1 MPVRV
6 LILAPDL
13 APTGVLRSLVALGFE
28 PVVAI
33 PTGESTTDGLVRYE
47 RVQARGTAGDPMDL
61 RWSRKALRT
70 LVRDL
75 RPDLIHIVG
84 DPWTPTAEAGAAA
97 ARDLKIPYV
106 LVGTSS
112 VGGPDGMVAK
122 WQARKVRDGAAGLAG
137 TVRSALELLLEGSAA
152 VPVAVLPPG
161 GLDLPAERTAP
172 PAPTSPVFGVVGR
185 VVRERGIDLLL
196 DALGEVYGDWRLRIV
211 GTGPAQEALEAQ
223 AQRLG
228 LGARLE
234 WLGGLPREALADF
247 WPTIDVLVAPS
258 RSSATWVEPTGSVVL
273 EAMAHRIAP
282 VVTRCGALPDVVGE
296 AGMVLDEDDGPALV
310 RALQGLVQEP
320 ARCRVMGAT
329 ARRRVLEQYGDG
341 PVAEKL
347 AAFWQRVLQ
356 RP

>member
-13 APTGVLRSLVALGFE
+13 APAGVLRSLVALGIE

-33 PTGESTTDGLVRYE
+33 PTGESITDGLVRYE
-47 RVQARGTAGDPMDL
+47 RVQARGTPGDAMDL

-70 LVRDL
+70 LVRDT
-75 RPDLIHIVG
+75 RPDLLHIVG
-84 DPWTPTAEAGAAA
+84 DPWTPTAEVGASA

-112 VGGPDGMVAK
+112 VGGPTGMVAK
-122 WQARKVRDGAAGLAG
+122 WQARKVRDVAAGLAG
-137 TVRSALELLLEGSAA
+137 SVRSALDLLLEGSAA
-152 VPVAVLPPG
+152 VPVGVLPPG
-161 GLDLPAERTAP
+161 GLDIPPERAER
-172 PAPTSPVFGVVGR
+172 PAPTAPVFGVVGR
-185 VVRERGIDLLL
+185 IVRERGLDLLF

-211 GTGPAQEALEAQ
+211 GAGPAQEALEAQ

-228 LGARLE
+228 LSSRIE
-234 WLGGLPREALADF
+234 WLGGLPREALEDV
-247 WPTIDVLVAPS
+247 WPTVDVLVAPS
-258 RSSATWVEPTGSVVL
+258 RSSAEWVEPTGSVVL
-273 EAMAHRIAP
+273 EAMARRIAP

-296 AGMVLDEDDGPALV
+296 AGLVLDEEDRTALS
-310 RALQGLVQEP
+310 RALQGLVQDP
-320 ARCRVMGAT
+320 SRCRVLGGT

-347 AAFWQRVLQ
+347 AGFWQRVRQ
-356 RP
+356 TP